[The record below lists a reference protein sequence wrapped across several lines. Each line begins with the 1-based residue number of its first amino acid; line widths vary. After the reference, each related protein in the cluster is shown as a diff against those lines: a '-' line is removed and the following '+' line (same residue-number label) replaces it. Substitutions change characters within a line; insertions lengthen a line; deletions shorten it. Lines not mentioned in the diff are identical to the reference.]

1 MNEVTTSMM
10 LGLVRKSELEDAAVG
25 AFGALPWLII
35 AMFWVFVVVWA
46 ILWTILPFYVMF
58 ISDRLKRMERADQ
71 AEAVARA
78 SAMQKQM
85 EELRTQTLQL
95 RALVDVLKGA
105 EVERK

>member
-1 MNEVTTSMM
+1 MM
-10 LGLVRKSELEDAAVG
+10 LGLVRRTELEDAAAQIPGVVG
-25 AFGALPWLII
+25 TGMMVGI
-35 AMFWVFVVVWA
+35 AVLVLAWA

-95 RALVDVLKGA
+95 RALVDALKGA
-105 EVERK
+105 EVERR